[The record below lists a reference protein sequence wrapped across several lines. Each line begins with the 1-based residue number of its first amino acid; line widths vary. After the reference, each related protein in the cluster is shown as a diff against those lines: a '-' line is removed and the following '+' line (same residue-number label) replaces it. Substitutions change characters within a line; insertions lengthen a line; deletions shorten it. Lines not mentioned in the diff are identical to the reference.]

1 MAAEETHKC
10 DYCEAMATHDTKT
23 KKGYWAYVCDSH
35 LEEHGASWPPPTNFK
50 ELAERRDELKRKR
63 EQRKAKYH
71 G

>member
-1 MAAEETHKC
+1 MSAEESHKC
-10 DYCEAMATHDTKT
+10 DYCEARATHDTKT

-35 LEEHGASWPPPTNFK
+35 LKEHGASWPAPTNLK